1 MKKHHYKLVCIF
13 FLQIPLICLAFY
25 FCLPMSEYFAYSSL
39 RAGQFH
45 FQVGGQGA
53 GGGE

>member
-1 MKKHHYKLVCIF
+1 MKKHHYKLVCIIF
-13 FLQIPLICLAFY
+13 SICLAFY